1 MKAQSNNYLTT
12 GEFAKLCQVKKQ
24 TLFHY
29 DDIGLLRPE
38 IVDDNGYRFYSI
50 QQYETFIV
58 ISSLKE
64 VGMTLNQIGQYL
76 NEPSNELRLATMNE
90 ALEKLTKK
98 VAYLNLIR
106 RMLGNE
112 IDRAREADRLDVD
125 AITIETLP
133 AQKFV
138 RSRVLDKLNDKELI
152 VAVTEYAATVEVV
165 SAALKMDDINA
176 REYSRYVFL
185 LAREI
190 EEHNRLG
197 MEATRNRRHFIPYV
211 RPAGNYVVAYHKGSY
226 DRADKTYERIRT
238 FMEEKGLQAG
248 TYAYEEYLR
257 NEITAA
263 SPDDYLTRISI
274 QTVS

>member
-1 MKAQSNNYLTT
+1 MKTESETYLTT

-38 IVDDNGYRFYSI
+38 FVDDNGYRFYSI

-64 VGMTLNQIGQYL
+64 VGMTLNQIRRYL

-98 VAYLNLIR
+98 IAYLNLIR

-112 IDRAREADRLDVD
+112 IERAREADRLDVD
-125 AITIETLP
+125 AITIESLP
-133 AQKFV
+133 TQKFV
-138 RSRVLDKLNDKELI
+138 RSRILDRLTDKDLI

-176 REYSRYVFL
+176 QEYSRYVFL
-185 LAREI
+185 LAHEI
-190 EEHNRLG
+190 EEHKRLG
-197 MEATRNRRHFIPYV
+197 LETSRNRRHFIPYG
-211 RPAGNYVVAYHKGSY
+211 RPAGDYVVAYHKGSY
-226 DRADKTYERIRT
+226 DQADKTYERILA
-238 FMEEKGLQAG
+238 FMKDEGIRAG
-248 TYAYEEYLR
+248 MYAYEEYLR

-263 SPDDYLTRISI
+263 TPDDYLTRISI

>member
-1 MKAQSNNYLTT
+1 MKTDGSNYLTT

-29 DDIGLLRPE
+29 DDIDLLRPGF
-38 IVDDNGYRFYSI
+38 VDDNGYRFYSI

-64 VGMTLNQIGQYL
+64 VGMTLNQIKRYL
-76 NEPSNELRLATMNE
+76 NEPSSELRLATMNE

-98 VAYLNLIR
+98 VAYLNLTR

-112 IDRAREADRLDVD
+112 INRAHEAEHLDVNTI
-125 AITIETLP
+125 AIETLP
-133 AQKFV
+133 ARKLV
-138 RSRVLDKLNDKELI
+138 RSRMLDKLNDKELI

-165 SAALKMDDINA
+165 CAALKMDDINTL
-176 REYSRYVFL
+176 EYSRYVFL
-185 LAREI
+185 LANEI
-190 EEHNRLG
+190 EEYKQSGL
-197 MEATRNRRHFIPYV
+197 ETARNRRHFIPYV

-226 DRADKTYERIRT
+226 EQAGETYERILA
-238 FMEEKGLQAG
+238 FMKERGIRAG
-248 TYAYEEYLR
+248 IYAYEEYLR

-263 SPDDYLTRISI
+263 TPDDYLTRISI